1 MIDCPV
7 CPKTDIK
14 EGITK
19 CPQCGTDLSALLR
32 ARELPDVYYNEGIEL
47 AKKGL
52 LDEAIEKL
60 IFALELNPNSIASHI
75 VLGKILARMSR
86 YGEAVIYLDKALS
99 IDQDNTGASIEK
111 RRIDDTI
118 ENGQHSQNDLEEIG
132 SLVTAVGLAF
142 CIGGAICA
150 IVTQQAIQTASGA
163 IAMAGMGFL
172 AMLTGINMKSMRS
185 HLFVELGFV
194 LALTAVMFFYIHY
207 PMDWYYPL
215 AGYVVLLYAA
225 GILILIGNFCIR
237 TFISQHL

>member
-14 EGITK
+14 EGVTI

-32 ARELPDVYYNEGIEL
+32 ARELPDVYYSEGIEL
-47 AKKGL
+47 AKNGL
-52 LDEAIEKL
+52 PDEAIEKL
-60 IFALELNPNSIASHI
+60 IFVLELNPNSIAPHVAI
-75 VLGKILARMSR
+75 GKILAKMGR
-86 YGEAVIYLDKALS
+86 YDEAVSHLDKALS
-99 IDQDNTGASIEK
+99 IDPDNTSASIEK

-118 ENGQHSQNDLEEIG
+118 ENGQHNQNDLEEIG
-132 SLVTAVGLAF
+132 SMVTAIGVAF

-150 IVTQQAIQTASGA
+150 IVTQQTMQTASGT

-194 LALTAVMFFYIHY
+194 LALVAVILFYIHY

-215 AGYVVLLYAA
+215 AGYVVLLYVA
-225 GILILIGNFCIR
+225 GILILIGNFCVR